1 MSKHTWGWP
10 VAPPSEAGG
19 PSRSPPPLL
28 RQTLLWL
35 RDSVTWRELALRRR
49 PYSKLR
55 TRSLQEEG
63 QALGGR
69 PRDSLTGEKG
79 QGGEACPR

>member
-19 PSRSPPPLL
+19 PRRSPLPLVG
-28 RQTLLWL
+28 QTLLWL
-35 RDSVTWRELALRRR
+35 RDSVTWHGLALRRR
-49 PYSKLR
+49 PYSKLQI
-55 TRSLQEEG
+55 RSLQAEG

-69 PRDSLTGEKG
+69 PGDSLTGEEG
-79 QGGEACPR
+79 EDGEACPR